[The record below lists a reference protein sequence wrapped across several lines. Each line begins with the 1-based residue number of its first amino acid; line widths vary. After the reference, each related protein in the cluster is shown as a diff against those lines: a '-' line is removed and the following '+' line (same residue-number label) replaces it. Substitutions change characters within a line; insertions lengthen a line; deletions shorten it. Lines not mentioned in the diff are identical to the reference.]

1 MKILIEIAEEHDN
14 WSEHSEINS
23 DYFANIAKLIL
34 SRYPNFSKV
43 KELELSILLTHDTK
57 IKSLN
62 NEFRGK
68 DKATNILS
76 FPDMEIDWQR
86 IVEFEIDPEYMY
98 LGDIACSYQTIAK
111 EATLK
116 EISFQDHFT
125 HLIIHA
131 ILHLIGYDHM
141 DDEEASA
148 MEAIEIE
155 VLDSFGI
162 ASPY

>member
-1 MKILIEIAEEHDN
+1 MKILVEIAEEHTGWKN
-14 WSEHSEINS
+14 HSEINTE
-23 DYFANIAKLIL
+23 YFAQIVKRIL
-34 SRYPNFSKV
+34 SRYPNFAKV
-43 KELELSILLTHDTK
+43 KELELSVLLTEDTK

-68 DKATNILS
+68 DKDTNILS

-86 IVEFEIDPEYMY
+86 IVEFDVDPEYMY

-116 EISFQDHFT
+116 AISFQDHFT
-125 HLIIHA
+125 HLVIHA

-141 DDEEASA
+141 NDEEASA

-162 ASPY
+162 TSPY